1 MVKVFVFI
9 LCFPLISFCQLDTF
23 LIKEMYYKDNDTLIL
38 ADIDE
43 VEILHFKNREDA
55 RYFKRLQYKTL
66 KVYPYAKLAAEQL
79 DSIQTQLELIP
90 KRRKRKAYIKA
101 TEQWVKEDLALELKK
116 LSRWEG
122 RILSKLIYRE
132 TNISTYEI
140 VKDLKGGFYAFFWQ
154 GMAKLYDNNLKTPY
168 QPQNVEEDKWI
179 EYILKDAKQKGII
192 E

>member
-1 MVKVFVFI
+1 MKVLVFI
-9 LCFPLISFCQLDTF
+9 LCFPLLALCQKDTF
-23 LIKEMYYKDNDTLIL
+23 LIKEMYYKDKDTLIL
-38 ADIDE
+38 ADIE
-43 VEILHFKNREDA
+43 EIEILHFKNREDE
-55 RYFKRLQYKTL
+55 RYFRRLQYKTL

-101 TEQWVKEDLALELKK
+101 TEQWVKEDLAPELKK

-132 TNISTYEI
+132 TNISTYQI
-140 VKDLKGGFYAFFWQ
+140 VKDLKGGFHAFFWQ

-168 QPQNVEEDKWI
+168 QPQSVEEDKWI
-179 EYILKDAKQKGII
+179 EYIIVDAKKKGII

>member
-1 MVKVFVFI
+1 MVRVFVFI

-23 LIKEMYYKDNDTLIL
+23 LIKEMYDNDTLIL

-43 VEILHFKNREDA
+43 VVILHFKNREDA

-101 TEQWVKEDLALELKK
+101 TEQWVKEDLAADLKK

-140 VKDLKGGFYAFFWQ
+140 VKDLKGGFHAFFWQ

-168 QPQNVEEDKWI
+168 QPHSVEEDKWI

>member
-1 MVKVFVFI
+1 MKVLVFI
-9 LCFPLISFCQLDTF
+9 LCFPLVALCQKDTF
-23 LIKEMYYKDNDTLIL
+23 PIKEMYYKDKDTLIL
-38 ADIDE
+38 ADIE
-43 VEILHFKNREDA
+43 EIEILHFKNREDE
-55 RYFKRLQYKTL
+55 RYFRRLQYKTL

-101 TEQWVKEDLALELKK
+101 TEQWVKEDLAPELKK

-132 TNISTYEI
+132 TNISTYQI
-140 VKDLKGGFYAFFWQ
+140 VKDLKGSLHAFFWQ
-154 GMAKLYDNNLKTPY
+154 TMAKLYDNNLKTPY
-168 QPQNVEEDKWI
+168 QPKNIEEDKWI
-179 EYILKDAKQKGII
+179 EYIILDAKKNGKI

>member
-1 MVKVFVFI
+1 
-9 LCFPLISFCQLDTF
+9 
-23 LIKEMYYKDNDTLIL
+23 MYYKDNDTLIL

-101 TEQWVKEDLALELKK
+101 TEQWVKEDLAADLKK

-140 VKDLKGGFYAFFWQ
+140 VKDLKGGFHAFFWQ

-168 QPQNVEEDKWI
+168 QPHSVEEDKWI